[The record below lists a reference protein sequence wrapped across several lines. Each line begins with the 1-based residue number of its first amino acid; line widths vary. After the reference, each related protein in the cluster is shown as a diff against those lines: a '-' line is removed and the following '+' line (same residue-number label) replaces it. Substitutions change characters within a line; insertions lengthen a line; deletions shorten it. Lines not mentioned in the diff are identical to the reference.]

1 MILCGH
7 KIERGE
13 KKHIKIPVNEED
25 TLDAVLY
32 CGDFPGKTL
41 VVAAGVHGCEYV
53 GIEALKRLIEELNPE
68 KLSGNV
74 IVLPLVNAQGFLSG
88 TKQVVPEDNVNL
100 NLAFPGRQD
109 GTLSEQ
115 IAYTI
120 ENEIYPYADFLI
132 DLHSGDINESL
143 FPLVFIPS
151 VGSDEVNRLALEG
164 AKMLSVP
171 YRVRSTAKNGLYSWA
186 VQKGI
191 PSLLIERGEGGR
203 WSELEVT
210 ECMEDVYR
218 IMAYLSIS
226 EQKFTLVQQQEIAKA
241 KYEESKIYGYW
252 YPEITAGSFVSEGD
266 ILGILQPYP
275 KEEPVEIKAEFDGII
290 LYYTTALG
298 VQPGDAIVAYGR
310 A

>member
-1 MILCGH
+1 MALYIS
-7 KIERGE
+7 
-13 KKHIKIPVNEED
+13 
-25 TLDAVLY
+25 VLSSL
-32 CGDFPGKTL
+32 T
-41 VVAAGVHGCEYV
+41 A
-53 GIEALKRLIEELNPE
+53 
-68 KLSGNV
+68 
-74 IVLPLVNAQGFLSG
+74 
-88 TKQVVPEDNVNL
+88 
-100 NLAFPGRQD
+100 
-109 GTLSEQ
+109 
-115 IAYTI
+115 I

-210 ECMEDVYR
+210 ECMEDIYR

>member
-1 MILCGH
+1 M
-7 KIERGE
+7 
-13 KKHIKIPVNEED
+13 
-25 TLDAVLY
+25 
-32 CGDFPGKTL
+32 
-41 VVAAGVHGCEYV
+41 
-53 GIEALKRLIEELNPE
+53 
-68 KLSGNV
+68 
-74 IVLPLVNAQGFLSG
+74 
-88 TKQVVPEDNVNL
+88 VPEDNVNL
-100 NLAFPGRQD
+100 NRAFPGRQD

-186 VQKGI
+186 VQKGV

-218 IMAYLSIS
+218 IMSYLSIS
-226 EQKFTLVQQQEIAKA
+226 EQKFKLVQQQKLRKPKMKSQLYMGICTPKLLQ
-241 KYEESKIYGYW
+241 
-252 YPEITAGSFVSEGD
+252 V
-266 ILGILQPYP
+266 ILSQKGI
-275 KEEPVEIKAEFDGII
+275 F
-290 LYYTTALG
+290 
-298 VQPGDAIVAYGR
+298 
-310 A
+310 